1 MSASLVLHGTP
12 PFQIYYRMQRD
23 DEAPRE
29 ISKSFTTSRAELTL
43 QPERSGHYVFTFIA
57 ISDANYRKVELQG
70 PSIDQMIH
78 PLASA
83 DFSESH
89 GSGRGKRIVNTCS
102 GDTVDIDVD
111 LKVSLGVH
119 STWFFADLS
128 SFQGTGPW
136 NLELQVIGPHTAE
149 TMQLQAIRT
158 SKKTIQV
165 PIPQELQKDGGTFE
179 IDIGLCYLSRTAV
192 SLCLSPS

>member
-1 MSASLVLHGTP
+1 
-12 PFQIYYRMQRD
+12 MQRD

-179 IDIGLCYLSRTAV
+179 IDIGLCYLSRTAL
-192 SLCLSPS
+192 SLCLSPP

>member
-111 LKVSLGVH
+111 LKVSPGVYP
-119 STWFFADLS
+119 T
-128 SFQGTGPW
+128 
-136 NLELQVIGPHTAE
+136 
-149 TMQLQAIRT
+149 
-158 SKKTIQV
+158 
-165 PIPQELQKDGGTFE
+165 
-179 IDIGLCYLSRTAV
+179 
-192 SLCLSPS
+192 

>member
-1 MSASLVLHGTP
+1 VSASLVLHGTP

-192 SLCLSPS
+192 SLCLYPS

>member
-111 LKVSLGVH
+111 LKVSPGVH
-119 STWFFADLS
+119 STWFFANLTS
-128 SFQGTGPW
+128 LQGTGPW

-179 IDIGLCYLSRTAV
+179 IDIGLYRLGRTAV
-192 SLCLSPS
+192 SLCSSPS

>member
-1 MSASLVLHGTP
+1 
-12 PFQIYYRMQRD
+12 MQRD

-111 LKVSLGVH
+111 LKVSPDVH
-119 STWFFADLS
+119 STRLLLTFLS
-128 SFQGTGPW
+128 GYRTMEFGTPGHWPSH
-136 NLELQVIGPHTAE
+136 GRDY
-149 TMQLQAIRT
+149 AIASNPNIEEDHSSPYT
-158 SKKTIQV
+158 
-165 PIPQELQKDGGTFE
+165 
-179 IDIGLCYLSRTAV
+179 SRTAEGRWNI
-192 SLCLSPS
+192 